1 MDKNS
6 ASEERFT
13 GLILLTGVD
22 SPGISAALFSALEP
36 FSITILDVEQIVT
49 RSRFVLTVLIEAD
62 PAHSKSIEEDLNL
75 CAEKLGVDIAVSF
88 SFESTA
94 SLLQKTEM
102 IQIKASMQKLTP
114 GAIAKLASEIVAAG
128 GNIERVHRSA
138 STPLTTLD
146 FFISGVQTNS
156 IRGLTD
162 ESATIFGLEIAI
174 VENS

>member
-62 PAHSKSIEEDLNL
+62 PAHAKSIEEDLNI
-75 CAEKLGVDIAVSF
+75 CAEKLGVDIAFSF
-88 SFESTA
+88 SFESTE
-94 SLLQKTEM
+94 SLLQNTEM
-102 IQIKASMQKLTP
+102 IHIKASMQKLTP
-114 GAIAKLASEIVAAG
+114 GAIAKLASDIVAAG

-138 STPLTTLD
+138 TSPLTTLD
-146 FFISGVQTNS
+146 FFISGVQINS
-156 IRGLTD
+156 IRSLT
-162 ESATIFGLEIAI
+162 EGYAKSFGLEITI